1 MGKLVV
7 FEWMS
12 LDGVFDAETMSEWWE
27 PYDNAERQR
36 CIQDTYLHTDAFLMG
51 RLTYEML
58 GPHWSRLDDD
68 ESGGIAGKLNHTPKY
83 VVCSGQPDFSWENT
97 TVISGSG
104 EDIIAAVDKVR
115 QERAETVIIGSGT
128 LVTSL
133 MQAELVDEYKFL
145 VQPIVAGH
153 GKHVFHDGTTAKMQ
167 LVATQELD
175 QGVLFLHYRRE

>member
-1 MGKLVV
+1 MGKLVI

-12 LDGVFDAETMSEWWE
+12 LDGVFDAETMGEWWE
-27 PYDNAERQR
+27 PYDSAERQS
-36 CIQDTYLHTDAFLMG
+36 CIQDTYLHTEAFLMG

-68 ESGGIAGKLNHTPKY
+68 AMGGVAGKLNHTHKY
-83 VVCSGQPDFSWENT
+83 VVCSGQPDFTWENS
-97 TVISGSG
+97 TVISGRG
-104 EDIIAAVDKVR
+104 ESTMAAIDKVR

-133 MQAELVDEYKFL
+133 MRAELIDEYKFL

-153 GKHVFHDGTTAKMQ
+153 GKRVFADDATVHMQ
-167 LVATQELD
+167 LIATQQLD
-175 QGVLFLHYRRE
+175 QGVLFLHYRRQ